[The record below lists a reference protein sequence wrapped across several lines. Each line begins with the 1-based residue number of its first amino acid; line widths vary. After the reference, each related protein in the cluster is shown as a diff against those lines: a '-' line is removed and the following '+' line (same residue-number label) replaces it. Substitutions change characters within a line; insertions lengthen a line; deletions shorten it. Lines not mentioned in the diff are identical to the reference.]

1 MNFGIFQIIYLAL
14 LAIGLLAAANQHGK
28 PKTGTIDFFI
38 TLFASAVSFCIFY
51 LGGFF
56 K

>member
-1 MNFGIFQIIYLAL
+1 MNFGIFQIIYLVL
-14 LAIGLLAAANQHGK
+14 LSVGLLVAANQHGK
-28 PKTGTIDFFI
+28 PKTGKTNFFI

-51 LGGFF
+51 FGGFF